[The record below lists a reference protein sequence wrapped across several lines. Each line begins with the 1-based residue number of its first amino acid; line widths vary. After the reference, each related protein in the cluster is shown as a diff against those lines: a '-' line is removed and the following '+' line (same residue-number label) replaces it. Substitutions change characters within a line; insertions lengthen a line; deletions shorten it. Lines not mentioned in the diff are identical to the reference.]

1 MQSSIGGLGGDW
13 EEDGEVG
20 EMGNGGRDDG
30 AGRGEVG
37 MNEEGTGNEGGRVGY
52 VLGEDNKTGNAR
64 MGEGEDKCAVGISW
78 AGD

>member
-20 EMGNGGRDDG
+20 EMGNRGRDDG

-37 MNEEGTGNEGGRVGY
+37 MNEEGTGNEGGKAGSG
-52 VLGEDNKTGNAR
+52 LGEYNKTGDAGR
-64 MGEGEDKCAVGISW
+64 GEGEGEGAVGML
-78 AGD
+78 